1 MQVLNNGFVNTSLSF
16 NLTAITRTVNA
27 DWFNNVGPGPKNG
40 PPTPQHFAMMQAL
53 RKGGPAD
60 LNIYSVG

>member
-1 MQVLNNGFVNTSLSF
+1 MQVLNDGFVNTSLSF
-16 NLTAITRTVNA
+16 NLAAITRTVNA
-27 DWFNNVGPGPKNG
+27 DWFKNAGLG
-40 PPTPQHFAMMQAL
+40 PPRTAQQTAMKQAL